1 MADGKVTIDTRLD
14 IAGLKQDIN
23 KLPQTIN
30 KMKVPLGRITA
41 LVAGAFSAK
50 KLIDFGKEALN
61 VASDLTEVQNVVD
74 VAFGSMSYKMEQF
87 ASTSIETYGISK
99 LTAKN
104 IASTYTSMARG
115 MGQS

>member
-30 KMKVPLGRITA
+30 KMKVPLRRITA

-61 VASDLTEVQNVVD
+61 VASDLTEVQNVE
-74 VAFGSMSYKMEQF
+74 K
-87 ASTSIETYGISK
+87 
-99 LTAKN
+99 
-104 IASTYTSMARG
+104 
-115 MGQS
+115 